1 MQKPYESGS
10 KIIKEQKSAEN
21 RQNFVLGQFGRS
33 GPPRGRSGTRPESPW
48 DAHLDFLGRHVGRLG
63 RHVGGSGRQV
73 GRLEQRVGPLGSLQ
87 GARRARCQP
96 EPFSEQRSKRFFSQC
111 WDDRKKPKA

>member
-87 GARRARCQP
+87 GARRAHCQP
-96 EPFSEQRSKRFFSQC
+96 EPFSEQRLKRFFSQC
-111 WDDRKKPKA
+111 